1 MRLNKAGLLASPQIP
16 LFVLPALHS
25 RHHNDCLEDMGS
37 QRLLRVE
44 RRPQM
49 MDDPVDN
56 HALGQ

>member
-1 MRLNKAGLLASPQIP
+1 MAPDTARPLTSPIQP
-16 LFVLPALHS
+16 LFVLSTLLS
-25 RHHNDCLEDMGS
+25 RHQGDCLEDMGS

-44 RRPQM
+44 RQPQM